1 MHATLARQ
9 LRRHLPDGLTGASPE
24 AEAAFLAAV
33 SASYADAQRDRAL
46 VAHSLETL
54 SSELVERNDS
64 LRRTAE
70 AYRLLFEQNPTPM
83 WVYAPQTRRILAVN
97 DAAVA
102 HYGYDRERFLQLRLD
117 DLRPADAADQLE
129 EALASTTTN
138 GRHTHLVRHR
148 TRDGALLEVEV
159 TGHAVEWEGA
169 TARLVLALDVTER
182 RRLEAQLRRQAFHD
196 ELTGLANRALFRD
209 RLEHAI
215 ARATRAGQPLCVQF
229 LDLDGFKRVNDSLG
243 HAVGDALLVAVAR
256 RVALAVRAGDTVAR
270 LGGDEFAI
278 LLECAHQGEAEAIA
292 TRIIDACRP
301 PFRVDDRD
309 VSVGVSVGIA
319 AHQPGISADELQR
332 NADTAMYE
340 AKESGRNQWA
350 RYAPEMHARAL
361 ARLELEE
368 GLRGAIAN
376 DELTVVYQPIVDL
389 ASRRGTAVE
398 ALLRWR
404 HPRFG
409 DVPPATFIPIA
420 EETGLILSLGRWV
433 LHEACRQTRAWQ
445 LAELAAGS
453 PDAEEISVS
462 VNVSGRQLDAE
473 SLLDDVQAALDGS
486 GLRAECLTLEITE
499 SAIMRDAERAV
510 RRLGALRTLGVRLAI
525 DDFGTGYSSLSYLRQ
540 FPIDVLKI
548 DKSFVDHVAQ
558 RSQDSLLVRTIVA
571 LGESLGLRLVAE
583 GIERAEQSEALR
595 ALGCTVG
602 QGYHFGRPVPA
613 DSVYPFLQRAGA

>member
-1 MHATLARQ
+1 VHATLARQ

>member
-510 RRLGALRTLGVRLAI
+510 RRLGALRALGVRLAI